1 MAHIQKYYIAEVL
14 QKVCEA
20 VYGISD
26 HVFSEHRPSAT
37 GEQMNDFIVVSL
49 PVSIE
54 DQNSYQKTTLRIEL
68 AAKDKANGIS
78 DTLKLQSMLDALM
91 AKFPIVESRFSVTS
105 PNLVLKGADGLGFT
119 LWNVQAKL
127 LVNTIDSYKN
137 NQQQTI

>member
-1 MAHIQKYYIAEVL
+1 
-14 QKVCEA
+14 
-20 VYGISD
+20 
-26 HVFSEHRPSAT
+26 
-37 GEQMNDFIVVSL
+37 MNDFIVVSL

-91 AKFPIVESRFSVTS
+91 AKFPIVERRFSVTS

-127 LVNTIDSYKN
+127 LVNTTDSYKN